1 MRVLFVCG
9 REPEYV
15 RNQIILKAL
24 RQYAEVT
31 EITDNRKSYIIRH
44 IRLFFKII
52 THFKRYDIIF
62 VGFYGYLL
70 IFLMR
75 LLTQKPIIFDAY
87 LSTYNTLCLDRRVV
101 SPQSFIGRL
110 VFLMDRLACIL
121 ADVVVLDTRAHIGY
135 FVKLYHLPPEKF
147 RVLYLGYD
155 DEIFVPRPPPP
166 EHPFK
171 VFYYGSFLPLQGIE
185 HIVRAAKLLEH
196 EPDIVFQ
203 IVGGGMRFNE
213 IRALAEDLDC
223 QNIGFLGWVPYH
235 QLPDF
240 IAQASVCLGGH
251 FSDNMKAQN
260 VIATKTYQF
269 LGMARPTIVG
279 DNPANAEIFKHGEH
293 VYMCRIAD
301 PQSLVDAILT
311 LRANRELREKIGLGG
326 YLLLA
331 ESYSIARIGTVLH
344 DILQETQTHAS
355 VSG

>member
-24 RQYAEVT
+24 HQHAEVT
-31 EITDNRKSYIIRH
+31 AITDSGKGYIVRH
-44 IRLFFKII
+44 VRLLFKILF
-52 THFKRYDIIF
+52 HRKAYDIVF

-75 LLTQKPIIFDAY
+75 FLTRKPIIFDAY
-87 LSTYNTLCLDRRVV
+87 LSTYNTLCHDRKIFAPE
-101 SPQSFIGRL
+101 SLIGRF
-110 VFLMDRLACIL
+110 VFWMDRLACQI
-121 ADVVVLDTRAHIGY
+121 ADIVVLDTRAHIEY
-135 FVKLYHLPPEKF
+135 FIKLYRLPATKF

-155 DEIFVPRPPPP
+155 EELFIPRPPPP

-185 HIVRAAKLLEH
+185 HIVQAAKLLEH
-196 EPDIVFQ
+196 EPDIIFQ

-213 IRALAEDLDC
+213 IRGLAESLQC
-223 QNIGFLGWVPYH
+223 NNIGFLGWVPYH

-240 IAQASVCLGGH
+240 IAQASICLGGH
-251 FSDNMKAQN
+251 FSDETKAQN

-279 DNPANAEIFKHGEH
+279 DNPANAEIFTHGEH
-293 VYMCRIAD
+293 VYMCRLAD
-301 PQSLVDAILT
+301 PQSIADAILT
-311 LRANRELREKIGLGG
+311 LRANRDLREKIALGG
-326 YLLLA
+326 YMHLA
-331 ESYSIARIGTVLH
+331 ERYSIVRIGTILN
-344 DILQETQTHAS
+344 DIIQEAQSHACL
-355 VSG
+355 SG